1 MKTKLLI
8 LAIVIAG
15 CQKDDPQPAKLI
27 ATKYTSIEGNWAM
40 KSTSLSGNIDFY
52 YTGANGDFT
61 SLSQKNNKFIT
72 LYGTDTYLVKG
83 CGFRMPSLDISGMC
97 IFGGSDNNKFGDVTI
112 TMLAGSV
119 DSEYT
124 TITISKYRVQQTS
137 CAGVVGCPYTK
148 EFTETLVM
156 TRVESN

>member
-8 LAIVIAG
+8 LALVIAG
-15 CQKDDPQPAKLI
+15 CQKDDPQPVKI
-27 ATKYTSIEGNWAM
+27 AAPKYTSIEGNWKA
-40 KSTSLSGNIDFY
+40 KSSNLVGDIDFGY
-52 YTGANGDFT
+52 LGANNDFT
-61 SLSQKNNKFIT
+61 SLSQPVIKHFT

-83 CGFRMPSLDISGMC
+83 CGFRMPSLDVTGMC
-97 IFGGSDNNKFGDVTI
+97 IFGSSDNNKYGDVTI

-119 DSEYT
+119 DSEYK

-148 EFTETLVM
+148 EFAEALVM
-156 TRVESN
+156 TRIESN